1 MEGTA
6 LPLEAGG
13 LEGLA
18 LRRPPPHGK
27 KAKKAVLFFEVEI
40 LDAKTREKL
49 CFLDK
54 VWGGERGG
62 GGEVGGVGGG
72 CRGARA
78 RPLWDTVAVPTGG
91 TAGDHR

>member
-62 GGEVGGVGGG
+62 GGRWGGLVRGVGEHGSG
-72 CRGARA
+72 F
-78 RPLWDTVAVPTGG
+78 
-91 TAGDHR
+91 

>member
-62 GGEVGGVGGG
+62 EVGGVGEG
-72 CRGARA
+72 CRGARVWI
-78 RPLWDTVAVPTGG
+78 LGDAVGVSAGG
-91 TAGDHR
+91 AAGDHR